1 MNYQTGRPDH
11 IEDAIVRL
19 HTGSWFYWED
29 TQNKIYANLR
39 LHDKVW
45 NSDGTALIDN
55 PVTELP
61 TEAAINAKL
70 AEVQADYDNKFQT
83 HLIDR
88 VKEYSSVLDQLDQL
102 WHDIDEGKLDKTG
115 SFYTAIKTIKDKYPK
130 SS

>member
-1 MNYQTGRPDH
+1 MDLQRGRPNH
-11 IEDAIVRL
+11 IEDAIVTF
-19 HTGSWFYWED
+19 HDGSWFYWSD
-29 TQNKIYANLR
+29 NQNKTYENLR
-39 LHDKVW
+39 LHEKVW

-115 SFYTAIKTIKDKYPK
+115 SFYTTIKTIKDKYPK
-130 SS
+130 PS

>member
-1 MNYQTGRPDH
+1 MKVERPSTL
-11 IEDAIVRL
+11 EDAVVAY
-19 HTGSWFYWED
+19 HEGSWFKWIDIY
-29 TQNKIYANLR
+29 NKTYANLR
-39 LHDKVW
+39 LHEKVW

-115 SFYTAIKTIKDKYPK
+115 SFYTTIKTIKDKYPK
-130 SS
+130 PS

>member
-1 MNYQTGRPDH
+1 MIPERPSTL
-11 IEDAIVRL
+11 EDAVVFY
-19 HTGSWFYWED
+19 HKGSWFYWSD
-29 TQNKIYANLR
+29 NQNKTYENLR
-39 LHDKVW
+39 LHEKVW

-70 AEVQADYDNKFQT
+70 AEVQANYDNKFQT

-115 SFYTAIKTIKDKYPK
+115 SFYTTIKTIKDKYPK
-130 SS
+130 PS

>member
-1 MNYQTGRPDH
+1 MDLQRGRPDH
-11 IEDAIVRL
+11 IEDAIVTF
-19 HTGSWFYWED
+19 HDGSWFYWSD
-29 TQNKIYANLR
+29 NQNKTYENLR
-39 LHDKVW
+39 LHEKVW
-45 NSDGTALIDN
+45 NSNGTALIDN

-115 SFYTAIKTIKDKYPK
+115 SFYTTIKTIKDKYPK
-130 SS
+130 PS

>member
-1 MNYQTGRPDH
+1 MMPERPSTL
-11 IEDAIVRL
+11 EDAVVYY
-19 HTGSWFYWED
+19 HTGSWFKWTDIYD
-29 TQNKIYANLR
+29 KTYANLR
-39 LHDKVW
+39 LHEKVW

-115 SFYTAIKTIKDKYPK
+115 SFYTTIKTIKDKYPK
-130 SS
+130 PS

>member
-61 TEAAINAKL
+61 TEAEINAKL
-70 AEVQADYDNKFQT
+70 AELQSAYDAKNQT
-83 HLIDR
+83 YQINR
-88 VKEYSSVLDQLDQL
+88 AKEYSHIFDQLDQL
-102 WHDIDEGKLDKTG
+102 WHDIDDGKLDKTG
-115 SFYTAIKTIKDKYPK
+115 SFYTAIKTIKDKHPK

>member
-1 MNYQTGRPDH
+1 MDLHRGRPDH
-11 IEDAIVRL
+11 IEDAIVTF
-19 HTGSWFYWED
+19 HDGSWFYWSD
-29 TQNKIYANLR
+29 NQNKTYENLR
-39 LHDKVW
+39 LHEKVW

-115 SFYTAIKTIKDKYPK
+115 SFYTTIKTIKDKYPK
-130 SS
+130 PS

>member
-1 MNYQTGRPDH
+1 MDLQRGRPDH
-11 IEDAIVRL
+11 IEDAIVTF
-19 HTGSWFYWED
+19 HDGSWFYWSD
-29 TQNKIYANLR
+29 NQNKTYENLR
-39 LHDKVW
+39 LHEKVW

-70 AEVQADYDNKFQT
+70 AEVQANYDNKFQT

-115 SFYTAIKTIKDKYPK
+115 SFYTTVKTIKDKYPK

>member
-1 MNYQTGRPDH
+1 MDLQRGRPDH

-61 TEAAINAKL
+61 TEAEINAKL

-115 SFYTAIKTIKDKYPK
+115 SFYTTIKTIKDKYPK
-130 SS
+130 PS